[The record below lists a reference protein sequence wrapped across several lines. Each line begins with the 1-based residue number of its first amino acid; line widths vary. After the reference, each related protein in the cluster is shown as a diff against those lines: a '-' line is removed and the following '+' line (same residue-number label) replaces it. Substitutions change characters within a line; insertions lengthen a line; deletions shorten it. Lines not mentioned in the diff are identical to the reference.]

1 MGGEWEK
8 VRSNVENMATN
19 IAAPLTLRDSIP
31 YEIWKK
37 DILIWPRFTTVKPE
51 KQALGIF
58 LSIERKDGAAIVDIN
73 L

>member
-1 MGGEWEK
+1 
-8 VRSNVENMATN
+8 MATN

-37 DILIWPRFTTVKPE
+37 DILIWPRFTRVKPE
-51 KQALGIF
+51 KLALVIF
-58 LSIERKDGAAIVDIN
+58 LSIEGKDGAAIVDIN